1 MTSEFQVWLPRVWGQ
16 MKLHLKAQQ
25 RRWQEQAVFVTW
37 HTLSCTHFY
46 ISQYIS
52 FLYITFYIS
61 QGSHH
66 KLEGALSKS
75 GHWFMF
81 VYQHLTCVEILGC
94 PALTEIRNSLKQDL
108 SLKLLVK
115 CVDEMTVHRGCLLA
129 RWSLILEPSP
139 TLRTFLVN
147 IKISWWYALKC
158 ISTLSA
164 SWMWLVWMMVVFT
177 PFLKRLFIGFHF

>member
-1 MTSEFQVWLPRVWGQ
+1 MVAKGVRTNETASQSPTEKMTRTSCFCYLP
-16 MKLHLKAQQ
+16 
-25 RRWQEQAVFVTW
+25 
-37 HTLSCTHFY
+37 HTESCTHFY

-129 RWSLILEPSP
+129 R
-139 TLRTFLVN
+139 
-147 IKISWWYALKC
+147 
-158 ISTLSA
+158 
-164 SWMWLVWMMVVFT
+164 
-177 PFLKRLFIGFHF
+177 